1 MVQEQ
6 NLLMLPINV
15 EYSDVSHLS
24 CASRC
29 TTSNKTCYSYIYD
42 GTTRHCTLGSWLVL
56 KAPSDPV
63 VQGKI
68 YSTGKFCNTTSD
80 KMFINSG
87 RISSTELFFCSGDLI
102 DTSPHPPSSTV
113 HESCKDVV
121 SPESR
126 PVAMVTPGCLVI
138 CDTVTDGGG
147 WTIFQRRVSGTVDFY
162 RNWTEYKN
170 GFGNFSSGNFY
181 LGNENIYLITSKR
194 QHELRVDL
202 TLDGVNYFAKY
213 SSFSITSEADG
224 YRLQVSGYSGTAG
237 DSLSYHNL
245 MMFSTYDQD
254 NDLRGDNCASVYH
267 GACWYKDCYYS
278 NLNGDWGSTSY
289 TGVFWKYDNRIYI
302 KADFSEMKY
311 RYV

>member
-6 NLLMLPINV
+6 NRLMLPINV

-29 TTSNKTCYSYIYD
+29 TTSNKMCYSYIYD
-42 GTTRHCTLGSWLVL
+42 GPTRHCSLGSWLVL
-56 KAPSDPV
+56 KAPLDPV

-80 KMFINSG
+80 MIY
-87 RISSTELFFCSGDLI
+87 I
-102 DTSPHPPSSTV
+102 PHPTPSSTV
-113 HESCKDVV
+113 HESCKDVL

-126 PVAMVTPGCLVI
+126 PVAMVTPGCLVM

-147 WTIFQRRVSGTVDFY
+147 WTVFQRRVSGTVDFY

-202 TLDGVNYFAKY
+202 TMNGVNYFAKY
-213 SSFSITSEADG
+213 SNFSITSKDDG
-224 YRLQVSGYSGTAG
+224 YRLQVSGYSGTAS
-237 DSLSYHNL
+237 DALSYHNL
-245 MMFSTYDQD
+245 MKFTTYDQD
-254 NDLRGDNCASVYH
+254 NDLRGDNCANIYR
-267 GACWYKDCYYS
+267 GAWWYNNCYYS
-278 NLNGDWGSTSY
+278 NLNGEWGSTST
-289 TGVFWKYDNRIYI
+289 TGVNWYSANGVAFRSPL
-302 KADFSEMKY
+302 AEMKF
-311 RYV
+311 RFL

>member
-24 CASRC
+24 CSSRC

-42 GTTRHCTLGSWLVL
+42 GPTRHCSLGSWLVL
-56 KAPSDPV
+56 KTPSDPV

-80 KMFINSG
+80 ISFIYNG
-87 RISSTELFFCSGDLI
+87 RMSSTELFFCS
-102 DTSPHPPSSTV
+102 V
-113 HESCKDVV
+113 HESCKDVE

-126 PVAMVTPGCLVI
+126 PVAMVTRGCLVM

-162 RNWTEYKN
+162 RNWAEYKN

-202 TLDGVNYFAKY
+202 TMNGVNYFAKY
-213 SSFSITSEADG
+213 SNFSITSEADG

-237 DSLSYHNL
+237 DGLVYHNL
-245 MMFSTYDQD
+245 MKFSTYDQD
-254 NDLRGDNCASVYH
+254 NDVFSVNCASVFN
-267 GACWYKDCYYS
+267 GAWWYKSCYNS
-278 NLNGDWGSTSY
+278 NLNGEWGSTSY
-289 TGVFWKYDNRIYI
+289 TGVFWKPNNALII
-302 KADFSEMKY
+302 NATFAEMKF
-311 RYV
+311 RFL